1 MKKTFVISDT
11 RNCLLTHRLDL
22 KLILIEWKDYPLSLE
37 AYKETF
43 ETALHYHEKFKGN
56 IPNYMADVR
65 NQPPVSVEAR
75 KWFTEDM
82 LPRGVYA
89 GIERSVFVL
98 NANVFKRYY
107 MNEIFNSVKQFG
119 IPFKF
124 FNTKDKALNWI
135 EKVNEPAGNA
145 FLGL

>member
-1 MKKTFVISDT
+1 MKAIVISNT
-11 RNCLLTHRLDL
+11 PNCLLTHRLDL
-22 KLILIEWKDYPLSLE
+22 KLILIEWKDYPLSME
-37 AYKETF
+37 VYKETF
-43 ETALHYHEKFKGN
+43 EAALAYHQKYRGN
-56 IPNYMADVR
+56 IPNYLADVR

-82 LPRGVYA
+82 LPRGVHS
-89 GIERSVFVL
+89 GIERAAFVL

-124 FNTKDKALNWI
+124 FNTKDKALNWL
-135 EKVNEPAGNA
+135 EKVTEPSDNA
-145 FLGL
+145 FFGL

>member
-1 MKKTFVISDT
+1 MKTVVISDT
-11 RNCLLTHRLDL
+11 FNCLLTHRLDL
-22 KLILIEWKDYPLSLE
+22 KLILIEWKDYPLSIE
-37 AYKETF
+37 TYKETF
-43 ETALHYHEKFKGN
+43 ETALHYHAEFKGN

-82 LPRGVYA
+82 LPQGVHS
-89 GIERSVFVL
+89 GIERAAFVL

-135 EKVNEPAGNA
+135 KKVNEPAGNA